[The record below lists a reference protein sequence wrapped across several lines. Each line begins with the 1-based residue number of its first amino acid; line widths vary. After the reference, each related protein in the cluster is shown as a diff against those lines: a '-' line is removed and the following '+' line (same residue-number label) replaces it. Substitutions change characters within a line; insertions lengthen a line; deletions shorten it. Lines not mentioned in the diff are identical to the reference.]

1 MTFWKALKTDL
12 KDIGA
17 LLDDD
22 QLAKVPKF

>member
-17 LLDDD
+17 LFADD
-22 QLAKVPKF
+22 QLEKVPKF